1 MNRILLTGFSGF
13 TGKYILQSATNF
25 GVDIFC
31 FSEDGTPNSKS
42 INLLDYRAVLEKVKE
57 TKPTSVIHL
66 AAISHVQHEPASDFY
81 SVNIGGTRNLLQ
93 ALSELP
99 SEGLINT
106 VFASSANIY
115 GNSKQVV
122 LNETTPLKPVNDYG
136 LSKKG
141 MEELLYLWREKIPI
155 SITRPFNYTGRGQN
169 ENFLIPKIVEA
180 FKLKKQRLELGN
192 LEVSRDF
199 SDVRFIAN
207 AYLTLATQKSGFR
220 ILNLCSGN
228 LVSIREIVSV
238 CTSLTGHRLEVVSNP
253 NFRRRNEILK
263 LKGDTTQMVK
273 YLGYRSAYSIKDTI
287 GWMLAK

>member
-42 INLLDYRAVLEKVKE
+42 INLLDYRSVLEKIKE
-57 TKPTSVIHL
+57 IKPTSVIHL

-99 SEGLINT
+99 SEGFINT

-141 MEELLYLWREKIPI
+141 MEELLYLWRKKIPI
-155 SITRPFNYTGRGQN
+155 SITRPFNYTGRGQT

-228 LVSIREIVSV
+228 LVSIREIVSI

-253 NFRRRNEILK
+253 NFQRRNEILK
-263 LKGDTTQMVK
+263 LEGDTTQMVK

>member
-155 SITRPFNYTGRGQN
+155 TITRPFNYTGRGQT

>member
-1 MNRILLTGFSGF
+1 
-13 TGKYILQSATNF
+13 
-25 GVDIFC
+25 
-31 FSEDGTPNSKS
+31 
-42 INLLDYRAVLEKVKE
+42 
-57 TKPTSVIHL
+57 
-66 AAISHVQHEPASDFY
+66 
-81 SVNIGGTRNLLQ
+81 
-93 ALSELP
+93 
-99 SEGLINT
+99 
-106 VFASSANIY
+106 
-115 GNSKQVV
+115 
-122 LNETTPLKPVNDYG
+122 
-136 LSKKG
+136 

-155 SITRPFNYTGRGQN
+155 SITRPFNYTGRGQT

>member
-99 SEGLINT
+99 SEGLKNT

-155 SITRPFNYTGRGQN
+155 SITRPFNYTGRGQT

>member
-136 LSKKG
+136 LSKKR
-141 MEELLYLWREKIPI
+141 MEEMLYLWREKIPI
-155 SITRPFNYTGRGQN
+155 SITRPFNYTGRGQT

>member
-31 FSEDGTPNSKS
+31 FSEDGTPNAKS

-155 SITRPFNYTGRGQN
+155 SITRPFNYTGRGQT

>member
-155 SITRPFNYTGRGQN
+155 SITRPFNYTGRGQT

-287 GWMLAK
+287 DWMLAK

>member
-57 TKPTSVIHL
+57 TKPTSVINL

-155 SITRPFNYTGRGQN
+155 SITRPFNYTGRGQT

>member
-141 MEELLYLWREKIPI
+141 MEELLYLWREKI
-155 SITRPFNYTGRGQN
+155 Q
-169 ENFLIPKIVEA
+169 
-180 FKLKKQRLELGN
+180 
-192 LEVSRDF
+192 
-199 SDVRFIAN
+199 
-207 AYLTLATQKSGFR
+207 YL
-220 ILNLCSGN
+220 
-228 LVSIREIVSV
+228 
-238 CTSLTGHRLEVVSNP
+238 
-253 NFRRRNEILK
+253 
-263 LKGDTTQMVK
+263 
-273 YLGYRSAYSIKDTI
+273 
-287 GWMLAK
+287 

>member
-155 SITRPFNYTGRGQN
+155 SITRPFNYTGRGQT

-263 LKGDTTQMVK
+263 LKGGTTQMVK

>member
-155 SITRPFNYTGRGQN
+155 SITRPFNYTGRGQT

>member
-81 SVNIGGTRNLLQ
+81 SLNIGGTRNLLQ

-155 SITRPFNYTGRGQN
+155 SITRPFNYTGRGQT

>member
-155 SITRPFNYTGRGQN
+155 SITRPFNYTGRGQT

-273 YLGYRSAYSIKDTI
+273 YLGYR
-287 GWMLAK
+287 

>member
-106 VFASSANIY
+106 GFASSANIY

-155 SITRPFNYTGRGQN
+155 SITRPFNYTGRGQT

-207 AYLTLATQKSGFR
+207 AYLTVATQKSGFR

>member
-1 MNRILLTGFSGF
+1 M
-13 TGKYILQSATNF
+13 
-25 GVDIFC
+25 
-31 FSEDGTPNSKS
+31 
-42 INLLDYRAVLEKVKE
+42 VLEKVKE

-155 SITRPFNYTGRGQN
+155 SITRPFNYTGRGQT